1 MNRAVPEDV
10 WATRILYTSMCE
22 PGQRSQSHWALGW
35 VGVSESLQCYSSRP
49 PGAGSPALD
58 PEATLRNQQGGKGQ
72 KWGV

>member
-22 PGQRSQSHWALGW
+22 PGQRSQSHRALGW

-49 PGAGSPALD
+49 PFMVVPSASGLGRGARLWTPK
-58 PEATLRNQQGGKGQ
+58 PH
-72 KWGV
+72 